1 MGSAGK
7 EEKGCIMVGKSKR
20 ELAERILELVGGADN
35 VVMATHCITRLRLNL
50 RDDSKVDLEALKG
63 LEGTLGAQVKDGQ
76 WQVIIGPQVESVY
89 RELEPLLGSMKLRGE
104 VGVDDD
110 QPELK
115 KSGRVQ
121 IFDIISGIF
130 SPIIP
135 ALVAGGII
143 KGILAVFAGFGMD
156 TSAGDWAIFSMISDI
171 PFYFL
176 PFLLAVSCAD
186 KFKVNR
192 SLALC
197 VAGSLMYPTIVNA
210 IGTGETPLTLFGFA
224 LPIFTYADSV
234 FPVIFGVAGLALV
247 YHAIDKLVPDL
258 FKLVVVPAVSLA
270 IVIPLNLLVLAP
282 IGAWCGIGLANG
294 IVWLFSTLGPI
305 AGFLLGFF
313 MPLIVLFGMHQSTSP
328 IQISNI
334 ATLGYDY
341 LLPVSFC
348 HNLAE
353 SGAAFGAALRMKDE
367 KLKSAAFT
375 CAFSAFMGISE
386 PALFTVQVPNRT
398 PLYSAMIA
406 NGIGGA
412 LTVVLG
418 VKCFGFVMPG
428 ITSLPVYMDPSG
440 NAWNII
446 AIVICIALTWVIA
459 MACSF
464 VLWGK
469 SKGSLKAKGE
479 VAA

>member
-1 MGSAGK
+1 MS
-7 EEKGCIMVGKSKR
+7 SKQ
-20 ELAERILELVGGADN
+20 ELAANVLKLVGGADN
-35 VVMATHCITRLRLNL
+35 VATATHCITRLRLNL
-50 RDDSKVDLEALKG
+50 KDDSLGDIEALGKLDG
-63 LEGTLGAQVKDGQ
+63 ALGAQIKDGQ
-76 WQVIIGPQVESVY
+76 WQIIIGPGVDSVY
-89 RELEPLLGSMKLRGE
+89 NELEPLLGADKLAGS
-104 VGVDDD
+104 VDADAD
-110 QPELK
+110 QEELAPK
-115 KSGRVQ
+115 GSARV
-121 IFDIISGIF
+121 FDIITGIF
-130 SPIIP
+130 SSIIP
-135 ALVAGGII
+135 ALVAGGIV
-143 KGILAVFAGFGMD
+143 KGILAAIAAFGID
-156 TSAGDWAIFSMISDI
+156 TGSGDWAIFNMISDI

-176 PFLLAVSCAD
+176 PFLLAVSTAD

-210 IGTGETPLTLFGFA
+210 VGTGETPLTLFGMAVPVFS
-224 LPIFTYADSV
+224 YASSV
-234 FPVIFGVAGLALV
+234 FPVIFGVIGLSFV
-247 YHAIDKLVPDL
+247 YRAIDKVVPDL
-258 FKLVVVPAVSLA
+258 FKLVVVPALSLA
-270 IVIPLNLLVLAP
+270 IVLPINLMLLAP

-353 SGAAFGAALRMKDE
+353 SGAAFGAALRMKDQ

-398 PLYSAMIA
+398 PLISAMVA

-412 LTVVLG
+412 LTVILSA
-418 VKCFGFVMPG
+418 KCFGFVMPG
-428 ITSLPVYMDPSG
+428 ITSLPVYADPSG
-440 NAWNII
+440 DPMNLIMIVVCIGATWLI
-446 AIVICIALTWVIA
+446 AAAL
-459 MACSF
+459 SF
-464 VLWGK
+464 FLWK
-469 SKGSLKAKGE
+469 TPLKK
-479 VAA
+479 

>member
-1 MGSAGK
+1 MAK
-7 EEKGCIMVGKSKR
+7 VDKKQ
-20 ELAERILELVGGADN
+20 LAAQILEHVGGADN
-35 VVMATHCITRLRLNL
+35 VAVATHCITRLRLNL
-50 RDDSKVDLEALKG
+50 KDDGKGDLEALKQ
-63 LEGTLGAQVKDGQ
+63 LDGTLGAQIKDGQ
-76 WQVIIGPQVESVY
+76 WQIVIGPGVDSVY
-89 RELEPLLGSMKLRGE
+89 SELEPLLGREKLKGAVE
-104 VGVDDD
+104 PDKD
-110 QPELK
+110 QPELQK
-115 KSGRVQ
+115 KRLSGA
-121 IFDIISGIF
+121 FDIITGIF

-143 KGILAVFAGFGMD
+143 KGILAIVSGFGLD
-156 TSAGDWAIFSMISDI
+156 TSAGDWAVFSMISDI

-176 PFLLAVSCAD
+176 PFLLAVSTAD
-186 KFKVNR
+186 RFKVNR

-210 IGTGETPLTLFGFA
+210 VGTGETPLTLFGIA
-224 LPIFTYADSV
+224 LPIFSYADSV
-234 FPVIFGVAGLALV
+234 FPVIFGVIGLACI
-247 YHAIDKLVPDL
+247 YHAIDKLIPDL
-258 FKLVVVPAVSLA
+258 FKLVLVPALSLA
-270 IVIPLNLLVLAP
+270 IIIPLNLLVLAP

-294 IVWLFSTLGPI
+294 IVWLFSTLGPA

-398 PLYSAMIA
+398 PLISAMVA

-412 LTVVLG
+412 LTVILG
-418 VKCFGFVMPG
+418 VKCYGFVMPG
-428 ITSLPVYMDPSG
+428 ITSLPVYMDPTGSPT
-440 NAWNII
+440 NLIM
-446 AIVICIALTWVIA
+446 IVICIAATWLIA
-459 MACSF
+459 AVLSF
-464 VLWGK
+464 LLWERIAHKEGQ
-469 SKGSLKAKGE
+469 
-479 VAA
+479 

>member
-1 MGSAGK
+1 MAAMVQI
-7 EEKGCIMVGKSKR
+7 EKKK
-20 ELAERILELVGGADN
+20 LAAQILELVGGPGN
-35 VVMATHCITRLRLNL
+35 VVTATHCITRLRFNL
-50 RDDSKVDLEALKG
+50 RDDTRGNLDALKK
-63 LEGTLGAQVKDGQ
+63 LDGTLGAQIKDGQ
-76 WQVIIGPQVESVY
+76 WQVVIGPGVDSVY
-89 RELEPLLGSMKLRGE
+89 SELEPLLGPDKLKGT
-104 VGVDDD
+104 VAADPD
-110 QPELK
+110 QPELQ
-115 KSGRVQ
+115 KSHFSGA
-121 IFDIISGIF
+121 FDVITGIF

-143 KGILAVFAGFGMD
+143 KGILAIASGFGMD
-156 TSAGDWAIFSMISDI
+156 TSAGDWAVFSMISDI

-176 PFLLAVSCAD
+176 PFLLAVSTAD
-186 KFKVNR
+186 RFKVNR

-197 VAGSLMYPTIVNA
+197 VAGSLMYPTIIDA
-210 IGTGETPLTLFGFA
+210 AGTGETPLTLFGIA
-224 LPIFTYADSV
+224 LPIFSYADSV
-234 FPVIFGVAGLALV
+234 FPVIFGVIGLAYI
-247 YHAIDKLVPDL
+247 YHAIDRLIPDF
-258 FKLVVVPAVSLA
+258 FKLVVVPALSLA

-294 IVWLFSTLGPI
+294 IVWLFSTLGPV

-353 SGAAFGAALRMKDE
+353 SGAAFGAGLRMKDE

-375 CAFSAFMGISE
+375 CAFSSFMGISE

-398 PLYSAMIA
+398 PLIAAMVA

-412 LTVVLG
+412 LTVILG
-418 VKCFGFVMPG
+418 VKCYGFVMPG
-428 ITSLPVYMDPSG
+428 ITSLPVYMDPTGSPM
-440 NAWNII
+440 NLIM
-446 AIVICIALTWVIA
+446 IVICIAATWLIA
-459 MACSF
+459 AVLSF
-464 VLWGK
+464 SLWGRIAQRE
-469 SKGSLKAKGE
+469 S
-479 VAA
+479 

>member
-1 MGSAGK
+1 MRTPSSRSSSESLGSP
-7 EEKGCIMVGKSKR
+7 S
-20 ELAERILELVGGADN
+20 
-35 VVMATHCITRLRLNL
+35 CITQL
-50 RDDSKVDLEALKG
+50 
-63 LEGTLGAQVKDGQ
+63 
-76 WQVIIGPQVESVY
+76 
-89 RELEPLLGSMKLRGE
+89 
-104 VGVDDD
+104 
-110 QPELK
+110 
-115 KSGRVQ
+115 
-121 IFDIISGIF
+121 
-130 SPIIP
+130 
-135 ALVAGGII
+135 
-143 KGILAVFAGFGMD
+143 
-156 TSAGDWAIFSMISDI
+156 TS
-171 PFYFL
+171 
-176 PFLLAVSCAD
+176 SC
-186 KFKVNR
+186 
-192 SLALC
+192 
-197 VAGSLMYPTIVNA
+197 PTC
-210 IGTGETPLTLFGFA
+210 
-224 LPIFTYADSV
+224 S
-234 FPVIFGVAGLALV
+234 
-247 YHAIDKLVPDL
+247 
-258 FKLVVVPAVSLA
+258 KLVVVPAVSLA

-469 SKGSLKAKGE
+469 NKGSLKAKDK
-479 VAA
+479 VTA

>member
-1 MGSAGK
+1 MADGK
-7 EEKGCIMVGKSKR
+7 KR
-20 ELAERILELVGGADN
+20 ELAQQILELVGGADN
-35 VVMATHCITRLRLNL
+35 VKTATHCVTRLRLNL
-50 RDDSKVDLEALKG
+50 KDDSKADLEALKR
-63 LEGTLGAQVKDGQ
+63 LDGTLGAQIKDGQ
-76 WQVIIGPQVESVY
+76 WQIIIGAGVDSLYAEF
-89 RELEPLLGSMKLRGE
+89 EPLLGDAKLKGE
-104 VGVDDD
+104 VAADPD

-115 KSGRVQ
+115 GKGNRLSGV
-121 IFDIISGIF
+121 FDFITGVF

-135 ALVAGGII
+135 ALVAGGIV
-143 KGILAVFAGFGMD
+143 KGILAIIAGFGVD
-156 TSAGDWAIFSMISDI
+156 TSAGDWAIFNMISDI

-176 PFLLAVSCAD
+176 PFLLAVSTAD
-186 KFKVNR
+186 KLKVNR

-197 VAGSLMYPTIVNA
+197 VAGSLMYPTIIDAV
-210 IGTGETPLTLFGFA
+210 GTGETPLTLFGIP
-224 LPIFTYADSV
+224 LPIFSYADSV
-234 FPVIFGVAGLALV
+234 FPFIFGVIGLALV
-247 YHAIDKLVPDL
+247 YHAIDRVIPDM
-258 FKLVVVPAVSLA
+258 FKLVVVPALSLA

-282 IGAWCGIGLANG
+282 LGAWCGIGLANG

-353 SGAAFGAALRMKDE
+353 SGAAFGAALRMRDE
-367 KLKSAAFT
+367 KMKSAAFT

-398 PLYSAMIA
+398 PLVSAMVA

-412 LTVVLG
+412 LTVILG
-418 VKCFGFVMPG
+418 AKCFGFVMPG

-440 NAWNII
+440 NPTNLIMI
-446 AIVICIALTWVIA
+446 CICIAVTWVIA
-459 MACSF
+459 AVLSF
-464 VLWGK
+464 SLWGK
-469 SKGSLKAKGE
+469 RKGAE
-479 VAA
+479 EA